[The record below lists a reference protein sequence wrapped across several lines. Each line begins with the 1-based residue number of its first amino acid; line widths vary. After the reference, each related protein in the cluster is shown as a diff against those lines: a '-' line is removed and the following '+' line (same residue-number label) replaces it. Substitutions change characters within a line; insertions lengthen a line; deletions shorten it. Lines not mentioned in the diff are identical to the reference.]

1 MRPALL
7 HRAATSKDARAADP
21 IRKPCSRCIA
31 GKTLRCPA
39 ARRGPT
45 SVSPVASCVAGR
57 CRTRDALC
65 LTRAVPHRALRPRLA
80 PVLWLAKLRPPL
92 LRCTATPNDAHAAH
106 TCCKPFPPAVAPL
119 VAIGVARRCRASGA
133 LSLPRAV
140 PHRAIRVHRAPVLR
154 RCRLHDCVVPRR
166 PPMPTQRAQFANHVP
181 DSLPANASLPGRPR
195 HGHASFSPVASGVAG
210 SAARA
215 TL

>member
-1 MRPALL
+1 MPMPRTLVA
-7 HRAATSKDARAADP
+7 
-21 IRKPCSRCIA
+21 KPSPPLFA
-31 GKTLRCPA
+31 VKMLRCPA

-45 SVSPVASCVAGR
+45 CFS
-57 CRTRDALC
+57 LF
-65 LTRAVPHRALRPRLA
+65 
-80 PVLWLAKLRPPL
+80 AK
-92 LRCTATPNDAHAAH
+92 
-106 TCCKPFPPAVAPL
+106 
-119 VAIGVARRCRASGA
+119 GVARRCRASGA

-181 DSLPANASLPGRPR
+181 DSLPANASLPGRPPWSSR
-195 HGHASFSPVASGVAG
+195 HGHASFSPVASSVAG

-215 TL
+215 TLLACRAPCHVARCACALLRSCGLRPCNPHSLRRAATSNDARAASQVANRCPDSR